1 VTYPTAG
8 RPPFFTPH
16 LCPNCGT
23 PITGAVSRCAG
34 CGLLLTT
41 PTASRLAEQ
50 LAAADQTMAQLRFES
65 QAAAHQTT
73 AHQTT
78 AHQAAAQQAAAQQA
92 AAQQRGEWQSI
103 APEAT
108 VGPGQVGGAGAFPG
122 YPAPAAVAGSRRWPA
137 ASGSAIVLGL
147 GGLCLLVAVIIFLSV
162 SWGTLS
168 LGAKAAVLAAVT
180 AVFAIA
186 AAAVTRRGL
195 RGSAETLWASTLL
208 NLTLDVWA
216 IRRVDLAGWG
226 SVDSRTFA
234 AAGAVAVGALALGS
248 TVASWRSA
256 LGRPLVSTQ
265 LILGGA
271 AYVGLL
277 CAIARTGAPAW
288 LQLGVAVIGM
298 TALVISA
305 RTAGLPI
312 TVWVC
317 GLAALV
323 SWLALVG
330 LGLLDE
336 VTSGR
341 FVPRL
346 WDGQANELPAA
357 IVLALCAAGV
367 PAVLRVGLMRLAA
380 AVAGL
385 GLAAWTAW
393 LIGAHYISAVS
404 TLAGVLLGMALLSL
418 VRHPLW
424 SRAVLLVLGGA
435 GGVSVLALLRAALA
449 GISASTDLGRPIWQR
464 RPMDALLDAGQPVIA
479 VLPTLALLAAATAAA
494 LLVRPLLKDW
504 THRWSAPAERWI
516 TGVAG
521 PAAFAIWLNVHP
533 SLLVAT
539 LGWLLLT
546 VAGALLAWRDV
557 WILAIPGLLLVLAL
571 ITALASEPTTV
582 LAFAAGASAALAAG
596 RSVARDVPALRQ
608 ACELAAVAQ
617 LFVLIAAGFSL
628 STPAQWTPAVAGLLG
643 CAAVLGVVAA
653 RSPIRRWWF
662 WLAVSAVIVAG
673 WIEAGVHSVHA
684 PELYS
689 TPVGL
694 LALIF
699 GMQVARRQPTSPS
712 WLVFGPGLLI
722 LTVPLVAPALREPLS
737 WRALALGVIALLSLL
752 AGSRF
757 KLQAPLV
764 IGAAELA
771 LLVLTELSPYALAL
785 PRWVVIGTVG
795 VLLLT
800 LGVTWESRLADL
812 RSARRVIAD
821 ML

>member
-1 VTYPTAG
+1 MTYPTAD
-8 RPPFFTPH
+8 RHRFFTPH
-16 LCPNCGT
+16 RCPDCGM
-23 PITGAVSRCAG
+23 PITAATPRCAG
-34 CGLLLTT
+34 CGLLLTSQ
-41 PTASRLAEQ
+41 TASRLAEQ
-50 LAAADQTMAQLRFES
+50 LVAADQTMAQLRFES
-65 QAAAHQTT
+65 QAVPQ
-73 AHQTT
+73 QSVPP
-78 AHQAAAQQAAAQQA
+78 QAVPPQGVPPQGVPQQQ
-92 AAQQRGEWQSI
+92 GEWVSA
-103 APEAT
+103 APVAT
-108 VGPGQVGGAGAFPG
+108 AGPGQVGGAGAFPG
-122 YPAPAAVAGSRRWPA
+122 YPAPAAAGGRRLPA
-137 ASGSAIVLGL
+137 ASGAAIVLGL
-147 GGLCLLVAVIIFLSV
+147 GGLCLLVAAVIFVSV

-180 AVFAIA
+180 AIFGLA

-216 IRRVDLAGWG
+216 IRRVDLAGWS
-226 SVDSRTFA
+226 SVDARVFTA
-234 AAGAVAVGALALGS
+234 LGAVAVGAAALGS
-248 TVASWRSA
+248 TVATRRSA

-277 CAIARTGAPAW
+277 CAVARTGATLW
-288 LQLGVAVIGM
+288 LQFGVAVIGM
-298 TALVISA
+298 AALGIAA
-305 RTAGLPI
+305 RTAGLRV
-312 TVWVC
+312 TTWVC
-317 GLAALV
+317 GLAATQ
-323 SWLALVG
+323 SWLDLVG
-330 LGLLDE
+330 LGILDA
-336 VTSGR
+336 VISGP

-357 IVLALCAAGV
+357 IVLALCAAAV
-367 PAVLRVGLMRLAA
+367 PAVLRVPLLRLAA

-385 GLAAWTAW
+385 GLAAGTAW
-393 LIGAHYISAVS
+393 LIGEHYLSGVSA
-404 TLAGVLLGMALLSL
+404 LAGVLLGLALLSL

-435 GGVSVLALLRAALA
+435 GTVSVLVLLRAAFA
-449 GISASTDLGRPIWQR
+449 GISASTDLGGPIWRR
-464 RPMDALLDAGQPVIA
+464 RPMDALLDAGQPVIE
-479 VLPTLALLAAATAAA
+479 VLPSLVLLAAATATA

-504 THRWSAPAERWI
+504 TQRWSAAQERWI
-516 TGVAG
+516 AAVAG
-521 PAAFAIWLNVHP
+521 PAALAIWLNVHP
-533 SLLVAT
+533 PLLVAT
-539 LGWLLLT
+539 LGWLLLAL
-546 VAGALLAWRDV
+546 AGVLLARRDG
-557 WILAIPGLLLVLAL
+557 WLLAIPGLLLALAL
-571 ITALASEPTTV
+571 VTALASEPTTI
-582 LAFAAGASAALAAG
+582 LAFAAGAGAALAAG
-596 RSVARDVPALRQ
+596 RWLARDVPALRQ

-628 STPAQWTPAVAGLLG
+628 GTPERWTPTVAGLLG

-662 WLAVSAVIVAG
+662 WPAVSAVIVAG
-673 WIEAGVHSVHA
+673 WIEAGVHSMHA

-694 LALIF
+694 LALLF
-699 GMQVARRQPTSPS
+699 GVQVARREPTSPS
-712 WLVFGPGLLI
+712 WLVLGPGLLI

-752 AGSRF
+752 VGARL

-771 LLVLTELSPYALAL
+771 LLVITELSPYALGL
-785 PRWVVIGTVG
+785 PRWVVIGTLG

-800 LGVTWESRLADL
+800 LGVTWESRLANL
-812 RSARRVIAD
+812 RSARRVIGD